1 SISGDTLYDP
11 VRVTDMFEKGIL
23 RRPRYEDLIAFPAHH
38 SAILHEA
45 GIPPLH
51 TPISALADLPDDV
64 KKRLYL
70 VHIAAKDV
78 PTDRGLQGAREGL
91 EHTIRVEPS
100 AAPRFSDAI
109 ELLE

>member
-1 SISGDTLYDP
+1 
-11 VRVTDMFEKGIL
+11 
-23 RRPRYEDLIAFPAHH
+23 H

-51 TPISALADLPDDV
+51 TPTTSLAALPEDV

-78 PTDRGLQGAREGL
+78 PANTGLRAAREGL
-91 EHTIRVEPS
+91 EHTIRVEPT
-100 AAPRFSDAI
+100 APPRFGDAI
-109 ELLE
+109 ELLEIFAMVDFLR